1 MFMVLINL
9 GISTLNIHFCLGIKF
24 VGDWVICTITMNQK
38 KYIEK
43 MLKSSKM
50 DGCKPMGTPLDP
62 HAKLMKFFDDKYEKK
77 LLQ

>member
-1 MFMVLINL
+1 M
-9 GISTLNIHFCLGIKF
+9 
-24 VGDWVICTITMNQK
+24 TITMNQR

-43 MLKSSKM
+43 MLKSFKM
-50 DGCKPMGTPLDP
+50 DGCKPMGAPLDP